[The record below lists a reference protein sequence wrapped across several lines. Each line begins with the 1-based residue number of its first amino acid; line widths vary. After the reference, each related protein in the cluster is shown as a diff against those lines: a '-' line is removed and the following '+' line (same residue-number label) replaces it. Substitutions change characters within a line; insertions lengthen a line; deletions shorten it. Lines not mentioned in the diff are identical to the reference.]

1 MRALALS
8 VSLGVLTG
16 CGVLWSLDGLEG
28 GQCASCLDGGSI
40 AADDGGG
47 PDADVAETASAID
60 ATDSSS
66 AGDSSTA
73 VDATQDAAGCTPP
86 APPGLDDCKAIA
98 AMPAAPVIDGVL
110 DCGVALWNMPLDG
123 WTGTGSVPGG
133 VKTQIG
139 AAWRA
144 DGLYLFVRVT
154 GAGANR
160 YPAPSGDGQWCGD
173 AVELF
178 VDDSGTYSHPPSY
191 DVPGT
196 MQFILEAPSNAMSTA
211 TVGETFQ
218 DGNDNG
224 PWSGAFVTVRTADGF
239 DAEAFV
245 QAADL
250 GLMGWTLIASHH
262 VGLDVAVDL
271 GDPTQMPASCPLL
284 GQYEIQKVATD
295 ASCTKPACNV
305 HEFCNPVLQ

>member
-1 MRALALS
+1 MRALALAVS
-8 VSLGVLTG
+8 VGVLTG

-28 GQCASCLDGGSI
+28 GQCVGCLDAGTVATG
-40 AADDGGG
+40 DDGGDVG
-47 PDADVAETASAID
+47 VADTASTSD
-60 ATDSSS
+60 GTDSSPAIDSS
-66 AGDSSTA
+66 AGG
-73 VDATQDAAGCTPP
+73 DADQDAQVCTP
-86 APPGLDDCKAIA
+86 AAQPGLDDCKALA

-110 DCGVALWNMPLDG
+110 DCGVALWDMPEDG
-123 WTGTGSVPGG
+123 WSGSGTVPGG

-139 AAWRA
+139 AAWRS
-144 DGLYLFVRVT
+144 DGLYLFVHVT
-154 GAGANR
+154 GAGAHR
-160 YPAPSGDGQWCGD
+160 YPAPSGVGQWCGD

-178 VDDSGTYSHPPSY
+178 VDSNGFYNHPPSY

-196 MQFILEAPSNAMSTA
+196 MQFILEAPSDAMSTA

-218 DGNDNG
+218 DGNDKG
-224 PWSGAFVTVRTADGF
+224 PWSGEFITVRTADGF

-250 GLMGWTLIASHH
+250 GLMAWTLTASHH

-271 GDPTQMPASCPLL
+271 GNPTQMPASCPLL
-284 GQYEIQKVATD
+284 GQYEIQKIATD

-305 HEFCNPVLQ
+305 EEFCNPQLQ